1 MNLCGSD
8 ICIKQ
13 QMENLENSIRCN
25 VLCKNFM
32 KSSSGC
38 DGNCQ
43 YDNELFKK
51 IQNEMI
57 KANIGN
63 FKKCVTCLSERHRE
77 FESSQF

>member
-1 MNLCGSD
+1 MNYCGVD

-43 YDNELFKK
+43 YDNELFKN
-51 IQNEMI
+51 IQKEI
-57 KANIGN
+57 AKANIGES
-63 FKKCVTCLSERHRE
+63 KKCIACLAKKHKEYENSE
-77 FESSQF
+77 F